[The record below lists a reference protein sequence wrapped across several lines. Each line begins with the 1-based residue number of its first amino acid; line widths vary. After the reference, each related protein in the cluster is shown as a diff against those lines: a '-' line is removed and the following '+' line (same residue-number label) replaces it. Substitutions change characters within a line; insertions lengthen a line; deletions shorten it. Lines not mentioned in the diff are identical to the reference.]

1 MEKTV
6 HYSVT
11 GMSCAACSSHVER
24 AVSAVPGVLS
34 VTVSLLTNSMAVAG
48 DASPASVVAAV
59 EAAGYGASPK
69 DADAGTNAHA
79 APAEAEKD
87 ALRDTETPRLLRRLL
102 VSLALLIPLLYVS
115 MGHMM
120 WGFPLP
126 AFFTGNHLAVALLE
140 LFLTM
145 AIMFVNRRFFTSGAK
160 SCLHGAPNMDTLVAL
175 GAGAAFAYSTVVLFL
190 MTGGHDAAAKYMD
203 ELYFESAGTILTLI
217 TLGKTLEARAKGKTT
232 SALSGLLSLAP
243 ETANVE
249 RGGVEVTVP
258 ASEVKV
264 GDVFVL
270 RPGDRV
276 PVDGEVTDGGSA
288 VDESQMT
295 GESIPVD
302 KAPGDGVYSGT
313 INVSGFMKCR
323 AVRVG
328 GDTTLSQI
336 IRAVGDAAATKAPIA
351 KLADR
356 VAAVFVPAVIAVA
369 AVTTAV
375 WLAIGPGF
383 GYALARG
390 ISVLVISCPCSLG
403 LATPVA
409 VMVGSGVG
417 AKNGILYKTA
427 AALEACGRVDAVALD
442 KTGTVTSGAPRVT
455 DVVPADGVTEAEL
468 LATASALEEKSE
480 HPLAAAVL
488 SYASERG
495 AAAPAPAD
503 AKFEAL
509 PGCGVR
515 LTYADGASDYAG
527 SLAFIGTVADV
538 PEALRASAEALA
550 ADGKTPLFFTRG
562 GKILGMTALA
572 DTVKEDSARAVAEM
586 EGLGIRVVM
595 LTGDNERT
603 ANAVAKAAGIGE
615 VKAGV
620 LPNGKADAI
629 RELAGGFGKNSKT
642 AMVGDGVNDAPALT
656 SADVGIAVGSGADI
670 AVSAAD
676 VVLLSGSLRDAAAAL
691 RLGRRTLTNIREN
704 LFWAFIYNVICI
716 PVAAGVLIPVG
727 LELQPMYG
735 ALAMSLSSFCVVSN
749 ALRLNFVRP
758 RDASHDRKRR
768 RRADIKSTEKE
779 KKEMNNETTLTVKGM
794 MCAHCEARVK
804 AALEAVPG
812 VESADVSHEKGTAKV
827 KGTASR
833 EALVKAVASAGYEA
847 E

>member
-34 VTVSLLTNSMAVAG
+34 VTVSLLTNSMAVTG
-48 DASPASVVAAV
+48 DAAPSAVVAAV

-69 DADAGTNAHA
+69 DADADTNAP
-79 APAEAEKD
+79 APSEKD

-190 MTGGHDAAAKYMD
+190 MTGGHDAAARYMD

-243 ETANVE
+243 ETATVE
-249 RGGVEVTVP
+249 RGGGEVTIP

-455 DVVPADGVTEAEL
+455 DVVPANGVTEAEL
-468 LATASALEEKSE
+468 LASASALEERSE
-480 HPLAAAVL
+480 HPLAAAVM

-495 AAAPAPAD
+495 AAASAPAD

-515 LTYADGASDYAG
+515 LTYADNTSDYAG
-527 SLAFIGTVADV
+527 SLSFIGTVADV
-538 PEALRASAEALA
+538 PDALRSRAETLA

-562 GKILGMTALA
+562 GKVLGMTALA

-586 EGLGIRVVM
+586 KGLGIRVVM

-603 ANAVAKAAGIGE
+603 ANAVARAAGIDE

-629 RELAGGFGKNSKT
+629 RELASGDKNSKT

-716 PVAAGVLIPVG
+716 PLAAGVLIPVG

-779 KKEMNNETTLTVKGM
+779 KTEMSNETTLTVKGM

-812 VESADVSHEKGTAKV
+812 VTSADVSHEKGTAKV
-827 KGTASR
+827 TGTASR
-833 EALVKAVASAGYEA
+833 DALVKAVASAGYEA
-847 E
+847 K